1 MAKKGKLETPTWIIE
16 GYDSK
21 ADYEKA
27 KGLSK
32 TKKAKKKEGE
42 FRVKICP
49 NCKGSDVNVVIG
61 EVGMWKCKK
70 CEWKGSDIDEKSVSE
85 DEYLELIE
93 KMDGK

>member
-32 TKKAKKKEGE
+32 TKKAKKKA
-42 FRVKICP
+42 P
-49 NCKGSDVNVVIG
+49 A
-61 EVGMWKCKK
+61 KK
-70 CEWKGSDIDEKSVSE
+70 K
-85 DEYLELIE
+85 
-93 KMDGK
+93 

>member
-27 KGLSK
+27 KGLGK

-42 FRVKICP
+42 FRIKICHD
-49 NCKGSDVNVVIG
+49 CKGSDVNVVIG